1 MVDRPVSHNE
11 QLAGS
16 ASADALWSLAR
27 ADLVVHTE
35 QGEDD
40 LILWEHSTRVARSA
54 LAIAGLPEFQSPR
67 ADEVALLA
75 AALYHD
81 AGWIVRF
88 RAHEVTRLE
97 FLTRPLSAT
106 YRAAG
111 AELMGERLSEI
122 LSPEVLVR
130 AMEAIH
136 ELSERVPHLVESQI
150 VSEAEALEEF
160 GLPML
165 WLGMRRG
172 LLEGKGVRAVL
183 DHWERRQEYQYWSSR
198 LKSAFRVDAV
208 RDVARRRLAS
218 FEQWIHE
225 LGRQHIG
232 EDLPGVLRVAQGVPP
247 TIGAPHSVREIK
259 STERANG

>member
-1 MVDRPVSHNE
+1 MVDRPVSHN
-11 QLAGS
+11 QQS
-16 ASADALWSLAR
+16 AVSGSADALWSLAR

-35 QGEDD
+35 QGEED

-81 AGWIVRF
+81 AGWIVRL

-97 FLTRPLSAT
+97 FLARPLSAAS
-106 YRAAG
+106 RASG
-111 AELMGERLSEI
+111 AELMGDRLAGVLPSDVLERATET
-122 LSPEVLVR
+122 
-130 AMEAIH
+130 IH
-136 ELSERVPHLVESQI
+136 GLSERVPHLVESQI

-198 LKSAFRVDAV
+198 LKSAFRVEAV

-218 FEQWIHE
+218 FEQWIQE
-225 LGRQHIG
+225 LGRQHVG
-232 EDLPGVLRVAQGVPP
+232 EDLPGVLRVAQGAPP
-247 TIGAPHSVREIK
+247 IMGASQPVRDIK
-259 STERANG
+259 SAEKANG